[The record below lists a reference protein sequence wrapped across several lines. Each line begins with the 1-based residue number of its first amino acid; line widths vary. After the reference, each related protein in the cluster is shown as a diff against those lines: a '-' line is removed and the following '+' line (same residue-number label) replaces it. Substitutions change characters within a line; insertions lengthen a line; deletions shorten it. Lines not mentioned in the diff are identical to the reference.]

1 MPSIRFNS
9 QMTNKD
15 PLGPGLAHGWVSRG
29 LQEQEVVVITATAFS
44 HGTGASAYASEVLAV
59 ENVRVETTLDKEG
72 DPTRNVWFQVRNAG
86 ASTVERYGVNVAFL
100 SP

>member
-15 PLGPGLAHGWVSRG
+15 PLGPGLAHGWVSWG
-29 LQEQEVVVITATAFS
+29 LHEKEVVLITATAFS
-44 HGTGASAYASEVLAV
+44 HASEVLAV